1 MKNLIR
7 RIVGRFVEP
16 AAAPTPTGVPP
27 APGVGP
33 GTLTCLETGVRRAVL
48 HRHVRQTLGMT
59 PDQYRK
65 KWGLPP
71 DYPMVSEAYI
81 KRREAARN
89 KKNRA

>member
-7 RIVGRFVEP
+7 RFMGRFVQP
-16 AAAPTPTGVPP
+16 APTPEPFGAPP
-27 APGVGP
+27 PGP
-33 GTLTCLETGVRRAVL
+33 GPSTLTCLETGVRRAVL
-48 HRHVRQTLGMT
+48 HRHIRQTLGMT